1 MGAEFSGGIT
11 ASNDALQV
19 TSATDKAFTNKL
31 FKGVFGSQFGRF
43 DNMTPF
49 ITGRSIFIPMRMPAF
64 MSDAGFGEQTAIFKK
79 LCMFYVKSITGFSD
93 RQVGTVEIDTGIE
106 NTKTELPS
114 SQTAATRELTFQFGP
129 ELSGQFISKYIRLW
143 IDGVIDPLT
152 HDATYHGA
160 ENTVYK
166 QTNHTM
172 EGLYIVLDP
181 TRTKVQFHSYLSNMF
196 PKSAPGS
203 LNDSTVGEHNM
214 FDPSIPFTVTSYE
227 NIPAIG
233 AFISANFNFKALAM
247 TSTSSDATT
256 LTAGSTDKDFINAA
270 GSYLGDFQ
278 KASS

>member
-1 MGAEFSGGIT
+1 LTVEFSGGIS
-11 ASNDALQV
+11 AANSALQIDEN
-19 TSATDKAFTNKL
+19 DKAFTNHM
-31 FKGVFGSQFGRF
+31 FKGVFGNQFGRF

-49 ITGRSIFIPMRMPAF
+49 ITGRSIFIPMRMAAYMDDKLKVP
-64 MSDAGFGEQTAIFKK
+64 TNIFKK

-129 ELSGQFISKYIRLW
+129 ELTGQFISKYVRLW

-152 HDATYHGA
+152 HDATYHGSA
-160 ENTVYK
+160 LDYK

-181 TRTKVQFHSYLSNMF
+181 TRTKVQFHAYLSNMF

-247 TSTSSDATT
+247 TSTSTDATT
-256 LTAGSTDKDFINAA
+256 LTAGTASPGDFISAA
-270 GSYLGDFQ
+270 GSYLGEFQ
-278 KASS
+278 KSAT